1 MRAAGSAG
9 RIAGWNDDRSSTF
22 PTEAVAREARAADVV
37 IVGNVKEN
45 KDPFCTLDPEVGTG
59 RTNGPGVALAQENC
73 GRMEERNDSMY
84 KSKCHTKGAV
94 HGYSTVCISCQR
106 DPQDRQIRSGRT
118 GKRKSLEQA

>member
-1 MRAAGSAG
+1 MRAVGSAG

-73 GRMEERNDSMY
+73 GRMEERNVSMY
-84 KSKCHTKGAV
+84 KSKSHKSSGSWLQYGMYQLPA
-94 HGYSTVCISCQR
+94 
-106 DPQDRQIRSGRT
+106 RSPRSANT
-118 GKRKSLEQA
+118 FWSNWEAKIA